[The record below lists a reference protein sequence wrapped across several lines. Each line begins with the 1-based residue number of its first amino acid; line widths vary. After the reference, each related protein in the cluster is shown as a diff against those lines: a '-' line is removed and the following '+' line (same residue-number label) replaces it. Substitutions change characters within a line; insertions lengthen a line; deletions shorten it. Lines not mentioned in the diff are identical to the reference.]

1 MNRIRFLWLGFLGLF
16 NAENGR
22 QKIFEKKN
30 SSKKYGSLCYKKK
43 TAPQLKLALIFGLN

>member
-1 MNRIRFLWLGFLGLF
+1 MNQIRFLWLGFLGLF

-30 SSKKYGSLCYKKK
+30 SSKKNIVHYVYKKL
-43 TAPQLKLALIFGLN
+43 PPN